1 MIANHMYCSTKV
13 NRKQHI
19 SVFFITTGVVLMKY
33 VLCCTRFGYTL
44 NIGALR
50 LQGRQDKIGRFTG
63 NKTGTTAK
71 IREIGNDKI
80 QEGC

>member
-1 MIANHMYCSTKV
+1 
-13 NRKQHI
+13 
-19 SVFFITTGVVLMKY
+19 MKY

-50 LQGRQDKIGRFTG
+50 LQGRQDKTGRSTG